1 MDSDGTRLII
11 LIFKYFCYCF
21 FNMEMKKT
29 DPVFSL
35 NNKS

>member
-1 MDSDGTRLII
+1 MDSDGIRLII
-11 LIFKYFCYCF
+11 LKYFCYCF

-35 NNKS
+35 NNKN